1 MMTPADSKGNALK
14 KKNESGVIVR
24 GELQKSGMY
33 KKWIAKTQNRIPAV
47 GEKEVPRAPPNRKR
61 SRLSSHSD
69 EEASDGEET
78 FIPRESDRG
87 TLEAIQKGYKMT
99 HKQQRKATKLKKLM
113 AGSVTRTKRGSGGYR
128 ATELKTPQQIGKDK
142 KKQSW
147 EKIKQNPRKRQEEAK
162 KSKEAYMQKQRKKAV
177 ARGAPTRSLEIR
189 NVNSSKRRKTKR

>member
-33 KKWIAKTQNRIPAV
+33 QKWIAKTQNRIPAV
-47 GEKEVPRAPPNRKR
+47 GEKEVPRPPPTRKR

-69 EEASDGEET
+69 SQSDEDEDGQET

-87 TLEAIQKGYKMT
+87 ILEAIQKGYKMT
-99 HKQQRKATKLKKLM
+99 HKQERKAKKLKKLM

-128 ATELKTPQQIGKDK
+128 AAELKTPQQIGKDK

-147 EKIKQNPRKRQEEAK
+147 EKIKQNPKKRKEEVK

-177 ARGAPTRSLEIR
+177 KPGGPDKKPG
-189 NVNSSKRRKTKR
+189 NS